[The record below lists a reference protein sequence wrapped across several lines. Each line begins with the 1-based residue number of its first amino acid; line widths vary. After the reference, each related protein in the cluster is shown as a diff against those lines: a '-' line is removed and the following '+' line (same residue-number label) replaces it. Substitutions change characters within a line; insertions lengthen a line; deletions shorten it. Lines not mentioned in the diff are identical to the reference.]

1 MSVVS
6 PKKIVIPVVEKNVD
20 LTTMNTMGVHA
31 IAEQFVNI
39 TKIGELKGLFD
50 QGFFEEYDPIVLGG
64 GSNLLIVD
72 NPDQPVLKIS
82 ISGVEF
88 HQSKNGNC
96 ILTAGAGENWHN
108 LVKTAV
114 EKNLGGIENL
124 ALIPGTVG
132 AAPIQNI
139 GAYGVEIQDCFVK
152 LTAFNCKTGAFEKF
166 ESEDCT
172 FGYRDSIFKNEL
184 KGRRIICDLTL
195 RLTGN
200 NHRLETS
207 YKALSDHL
215 RNKGIHEPGMRDIF
229 DAVVEIRKS
238 KLPDPAKIGNAGSFF
253 KNPVLSQIKFLR
265 LKEKYSDIP
274 SYDMGNGEYKLPA
287 AWFIDQAGWKGKQA
301 GNVGTYKNQAL
312 VLVNLGGATGR
323 EIYNHAMTIRDSV
336 QKKFGVD
343 LNPEVNIIGSYT

>member
-1 MSVVS
+1 MSAIS
-6 PKKIVIPVVEKNVD
+6 QKKIEMPLVEKNVD

-31 IAEQFVNI
+31 IAEQFINI
-39 TKIGELKGLFD
+39 TKTGELKGLYSR
-50 QGFFEEYDPIVLGG
+50 GFFEEYDPIVLGG
-64 GSNLLIVD
+64 GSNLLMVGD
-72 NPDQPVLKIS
+72 PDQPVLKIS
-82 ISGVEF
+82 ISGVYYQ
-88 HQSKNGNC
+88 QSKNGIC

-108 LVKTAV
+108 LVQKAV
-114 EKNLGGIENL
+114 EKKYGGIENL

-139 GAYGVEIQDCFVK
+139 GAYGVELQDCFEK
-152 LTAFNCKTGAFEKF
+152 LTAFNCDTGDIEIFER
-166 ESEDCT
+166 EDCK

-184 KGRRIICDLTL
+184 KGRRIICDITL
-195 RLTGN
+195 RLTSK

-215 RNKGIHEPGMRDIF
+215 QNKGIHSPGIEDIF

-253 KNPVLSQIKFLR
+253 KNPVVSREKFQQ

-323 EIYNHAMTIRDSV
+323 EIYEHAMTIRDSV
-336 QKKFGVD
+336 HKKFGID
-343 LNPEVNIIGSYT
+343 LNPEVNIIGSYN

>member
-1 MSVVS
+1 MSAIS
-6 PKKIVIPVVEKNVD
+6 QKKIEMPVVEKNVD

-31 IAEQFVNI
+31 IAEHFVNI
-39 TKIGELKGLFD
+39 TKIGELKGLFSR
-50 QGFFEEYDPIVLGG
+50 GFFEEYDPVVLGG
-64 GSNLLIVD
+64 GSNLLMVD

-82 ISGVEF
+82 ISGVYYQ
-88 HQSKNGNC
+88 QSRNGNC
-96 ILTAGAGENWHN
+96 FLTAGAGENWHN
-108 LVKTAV
+108 LVQRAV
-114 EKNLGGIENL
+114 EKKYGGIENL

-139 GAYGVEIQDCFVK
+139 GAYGVELQDCFEK
-152 LTAFNCKTGAFEKF
+152 LTAFNCETGDIEFFER
-166 ESEDCT
+166 EDCK

-184 KGRRIICDLTL
+184 KGRRIICDITL

-215 RNKGIHEPGMRDIF
+215 KNKGIHKPGIQDIF

-253 KNPVLSQIKFLR
+253 KNPVVSQEKFLQ
-265 LKEKYSDIP
+265 LKEKYSEIP

-287 AWFIDQAGWKGKQA
+287 AWLIDQAGWKGKQA
-301 GNVGTYKNQAL
+301 GNVGTFKNQAL

-323 EIYNHAMTIRDSV
+323 EIYKHAMTIRDSV
-336 QKKFGVD
+336 QKKFGID
-343 LNPEVNIIGSYT
+343 LNPEVNIIGSNN